1 MSKVRVYE
9 LSRELGLEHTH
20 VEQRCRELGIEVDN
34 HLAQLDEADVK
45 RVKAALEANPGA
57 EVQEKRVRKTVIRRR
72 RRAEPK
78 EAAKAETPK
87 SAEKAQQAPAPAPE
101 AKAAAPAAPA
111 EAASAPSPAPAEE
124 AEVSE
129 VAGDQPVAPAEA
141 QAPATAP
148 APTAEEGAAPAPAPA
163 APAKKPATPPVVVRK
178 DTKYGSG
185 EAVNQQG
192 KKVTEDRQ
200 SFVRVVGTIDPA
212 LAQNLNRKAPVS
224 PGRSGGPPGAPRRR
238 PDSGRPAPG
247 MQMPMADRRDK
258 LGAGGGRGDR
268 GRRKRGGGRV
278 AYDRTKDAAFDD
290 LRRPRSRRGGK
301 RRAVGQT
308 TEITIPKASKRVVK
322 MDDTITVGDLAQ
334 QLSIKAG
341 IIIRYLMDM
350 GEMVTVNNV
359 LDLDTVTLIAQE
371 HEFTVENVAF
381 SIENFVETITE
392 ETQDLKSRD
401 PVITVMGHVDHGKTS
416 LLDYIRKSRVA
427 AGEAGGIT
435 QHIAAYKVPTSLG
448 GKKHSLVFLDTPGHA
463 AFTAMRARGAQVT
476 DVVILVTAADDGVM
490 PQTIEAINHSKAAG
504 VPIVVAVNKCDK
516 PDANPERVKQQLVE
530 HGLVPEAWGGD
541 TQIIEVSAMTGDGVE
556 DLLEAVALQAELLD
570 LKAVHNGRAQ
580 GVVIEAELSRGR
592 GPVAT
597 VLVQQGVIKR
607 GDIVVAGAAM
617 GRVRALVDDQGKQLK
632 DAGPGTPL
640 EILGLNSVPPPSER
654 FFVVKDERDAR
665 QIVSHLDDKDRNK
678 RLASERKRVSLE
690 DLAMMAEAGEVKTLA
705 LIIKADVQGSLEA
718 LKGSFEKLEHPELD
732 VRIIHG
738 GVGPISESDIALAAA
753 SQAIVVGFNV
763 RPEKKAKAVA
773 EQDGTEIK
781 LYSVIYD
788 AIDDVKAAM
797 EGLLS
802 PVIEERVLGKA
813 EVRDTFK
820 LKGSGA
826 IAGCAVLQGKIR
838 RNGLARLIR
847 DGIVIYSGK
856 IGSLRRFKDS
866 VAEVERG
873 KECGAQLHN
882 YGDVKVGDEI
892 ECYEEIEVAQK
903 LTL

>member
-20 VEQRCRELGIEVDN
+20 VEARCRELGIEVDN
-34 HLAQLDEADVK
+34 HLAQLDEADVE

-72 RRAEPK
+72 RRAEPRAAVQAEETTSAAAVPVT
-78 EAAKAETPK
+78 EAAVA
-87 SAEKAQQAPAPAPE
+87 APATAASTAADAAAPSTPVEATSTAPAD
-101 AKAAAPAAPA
+101 APAAPPA
-111 EAASAPSPAPAEE
+111 AAKPAPRKEAA
-124 AEVSE
+124 V
-129 VAGDQPVAPAEA
+129 
-141 QAPATAP
+141 
-148 APTAEEGAAPAPAPA
+148 
-163 APAKKPATPPVVVRK
+163 KVRQ
-178 DTKYGSG
+178 DTKYGQG
-185 EAVNQQG
+185 KAVNKQVQG
-192 KKVTEDRQ
+192 VIEDRQ
-200 SFVRVVGTIDPA
+200 SFVKVVGTIDPA
-212 LAQNLNRKAPVS
+212 LAQNLARTGPTGPGRPSS
-224 PGRSGGPPGAPRRR
+224 PGGPRRR
-238 PDSGRPAPG
+238 PDSAAPAG
-247 MQMPMADRRDK
+247 GVQAPMADRSDK
-258 LGAGGGRGDR
+258 LGNTSGRPDHG
-268 GRRKRGGGRV
+268 RKRRAGGRV
-278 AYDRTKDAAFDD
+278 AYDRTKDAGFDD
-290 LRRPRSRRGGK
+290 LRRPRSRRGAK
-301 RRAVGQT
+301 RRAVGQA

-322 MDDTITVGDLAQ
+322 MDATITVGDLAQ

-341 IIIRYLMDM
+341 VIIRYLMDM

-381 SIENFVETITE
+381 SIDNFVEEMTE
-392 ETQDLKSRD
+392 DTREMKPRD

-416 LLDYIRKSRVA
+416 LLDHIRKSRVA

-435 QHIAAYKVPTSLG
+435 QHIAAYKVPVQLAE
-448 GKKHSLVFLDTPGHA
+448 KKRNLVFLDTPGHA

-490 PQTIEAINHSKAAG
+490 PQTIEAINHSKAAD
-504 VPIVVAVNKCDK
+504 VPIVVAINKCDK
-516 PDANPERVKQQLVE
+516 PDATPDKVRQQLIE

-541 TQIIEVSAMTGDGVE
+541 TQIIEVSAITGDGIDE
-556 DLLEAVALQAELLD
+556 LLEAVALQAELLD
-570 LKAVHNGRAQ
+570 LKAEFNGRAQ

-597 VLVQQGVIKR
+597 VLVQQGIIKR

-617 GRVRALVDDQGKQLK
+617 GRVRALVDDQGKQMK
-632 DAGPGTPL
+632 SAGPGTPL

-654 FFVVKDERDAR
+654 FIVVKDDRDAR
-665 QIVSHLDDKDRNK
+665 QIVSHLDDKDRDK
-678 RLASERKRVSLE
+678 RLATERKRVSLE
-690 DLAMMAEAGEVKTLA
+690 DLALMAEAGEVKTLA
-705 LIIKADVQGSLEA
+705 LIIKSDVQGSLEA
-718 LKGSFEKLEHPELD
+718 LRGSFEKLEHPELD

-738 GVGPISESDIALAAA
+738 GVGPISESDVALAAA
-753 SQAIVVGFNV
+753 SQAIVIGFNV

-773 EQDGTEIK
+773 EQDRIEIK

-797 EGLLS
+797 EGMLS

-856 IGSLRRFKDS
+856 IASLRRFKDTAS
-866 VAEVERG
+866 EVERG

-903 LTL
+903 LEL

>member
-20 VEQRCRELGIEVDN
+20 VEARCRELGIEVDN
-34 HLAQLDEADVK
+34 HLAQLDEADVE
-45 RVKAALEANPGA
+45 RVKEALAANPGA
-57 EVQEKRVRKTVIRRR
+57 AVQEKRVRKTVIRRR
-72 RRAEPK
+72 RRAEPRGAAAPE
-78 EAAKAETPK
+78 EAVASE
-87 SAEKAQQAPAPAPE
+87 EAPPAAVVAPPAPE
-101 AKAAAPAAPA
+101 EPAAPPAPEPAEETAEEPAAEVAVAEAVVEQAAAPPVEAAPVEA
-111 EAASAPSPAPAEE
+111 PAVEDEAA
-124 AEVSE
+124 
-129 VAGDQPVAPAEA
+129 
-141 QAPATAP
+141 
-148 APTAEEGAAPAPAPA
+148 GA
-163 APAKKPATPPVVVRK
+163 RK
-178 DTKYGSG
+178 DTKYGKG
-185 EAVNQQG
+185 EAVNKQVQG
-192 KKVTEDRQ
+192 EPSDRQ
-200 SFVRVVGTIDPA
+200 SFVKVVGTIDPA
-212 LAQNLNRKAPVS
+212 LAQNLSRTGSAPG
-224 PGRSGGPPGAPRRR
+224 GRPTGGGPRRR
-238 PDSGRPAPG
+238 VESPG
-247 MQMPMADRRDK
+247 PGPNMQGPMADRRNK
-258 LGAGGGRGDR
+258 LGNAGNRADR
-268 GRRKRGGGRV
+268 GAKKRRGGRV

-290 LRRPRSRRGGK
+290 LRRPRARRGAK
-301 RRAVGQT
+301 RRSVGQT

-322 MDDTITVGDLAQ
+322 MDATITVGELAQ

-341 IIIRYLMDM
+341 VIIRYLMDM

-381 SIENFVETITE
+381 SIDNFVEE
-392 ETQDLKSRD
+392 MDEAKQKLEPRS

-435 QHIAAYKVPTSLG
+435 QHIAAYKVPVTVAK
-448 GKKHSLVFLDTPGHA
+448 KKHSLVFLDTPGHA

-476 DVVILVTAADDGVM
+476 DVVILVSAADDGVM

-504 VPIVVAVNKCDK
+504 VPIVVAINKCDK

-541 TQIIEVSAMTGDGVE
+541 TQMIEVSAMTGDGVD
-556 DLLEAVALQAELLD
+556 DLLESVALQAELLD
-570 LKAVHNGRAQ
+570 LKAVTNGRAQ

-597 VLVQQGVIKR
+597 VLVQQGVIAR
-607 GDIVVAGAAM
+607 GDIVVAGSSM
-617 GRVRALVDDQGKQLK
+617 GRVRALVDDQGRQLK
-632 DAGPGTPL
+632 SAGPGTPL
-640 EILGLNSVPPPSER
+640 EILGMDSVPPPSER

-665 QIVSHLDDKDRNK
+665 QIVSHLETKDRDR

-705 LIIKADVQGSLEA
+705 LIIKSDVQGSLEA
-718 LKGSFEKLEHPELD
+718 LKGSFEKLDHPELD

-738 GVGPISESDIALAAA
+738 GVGPISESDVALAAA
-753 SQAIVVGFNV
+753 SDAIVIGFNV

-773 EQDGTEIK
+773 EQDNVEIK

-826 IAGCAVLQGKIR
+826 IAGCAVLQGKLQ

-856 IGSLRRFKDS
+856 ISSLRRFKDS

-882 YGDVKVGDEI
+882 YGDVKIGDEI

-903 LTL
+903 LAL

>member
-20 VEQRCRELGIEVDN
+20 VEARCRELGIEVDN
-34 HLAQLDEADVK
+34 HLAQLDEADVE
-45 RVKAALEANPGA
+45 RVKAALAANPGA

-72 RRAEPK
+72 RRAEPR
-78 EAAKAETPK
+78 AE
-87 SAEKAQQAPAPAPE
+87 QPA
-101 AKAAAPAAPA
+101 AAAPAAP
-111 EAASAPSPAPAEE
+111 ETAPE
-124 AEVSE
+124 
-129 VAGDQPVAPAEA
+129 
-141 QAPATAP
+141 AP
-148 APTAEEGAAPAPAPA
+148 APKAEASEAPKEVAAEAPGAPASEEVAEAPA
-163 APAKKPATPPVVVRK
+163 ADEVKPAQAEASKAEAKPAPRKPAAAKVRQ
-178 DTKYGSG
+178 DTKYGQG
-185 EAVNQQG
+185 QAVNKQVQG
-192 KKVTEDRQ
+192 EIEDRQ
-200 SFVRVVGTIDPA
+200 SFVKVVGTIDPA
-212 LAQNLNRKAPVS
+212 LAQNLSRTGPTA
-224 PGRSGGPPGAPRRR
+224 PGRSSGGGGPRRR
-238 PDSGRPAPG
+238 VESPGGPSGGVQA
-247 MQMPMADRRDK
+247 PMADRRDK
-258 LGAGGGRGDR
+258 LGNAGGRGDR
-268 GRRKRGGGRV
+268 GRKRRAGGRV
-278 AYDRTKDAAFDD
+278 AYDRTKDAGFDD
-290 LRRPRSRRGGK
+290 LRRPRSRRGAK
-301 RRAVGQT
+301 RRTVGQT

-322 MDDTITVGDLAQ
+322 MDATITVGDLAQ

-341 IIIRYLMDM
+341 VIIRYLMDM

-381 SIENFVETITE
+381 SIDNFVEE
-392 ETQDLKSRD
+392 LEVEHREMKPRD

-416 LLDYIRKSRVA
+416 LLDHIRKSRVA

-435 QHIAAYKVPTSLG
+435 QHIAAYKVPVKLAE
-448 GKKHSLVFLDTPGHA
+448 KKHNLVFLDTPGHA

-490 PQTIEAINHSKAAG
+490 PQTIEAINHSKAAA
-504 VPIVVAVNKCDK
+504 VPIVVAINKCDK
-516 PDANPERVKQQLVE
+516 PDANPDKVRQQLVE

-541 TQIIEVSAMTGDGVE
+541 TQIIEVSAMTGDGVD

-570 LKAVHNGRAQ
+570 LQAEFNGRAQ

-597 VLVQQGVIKR
+597 VLVQQGVLKR
-607 GDIVVAGAAM
+607 GDIVVAGSAM
-617 GRVRALVDDQGKQLK
+617 GRVRALVDDQGKQMK
-632 DAGPGTPL
+632 SAPPGTPL

-654 FFVVKDERDAR
+654 FIVVKDDRDAR
-665 QIVSHLDDKDRNK
+665 QIVSHLDDKDRDK
-678 RLASERKRVSLE
+678 RLASDRKRVSLE
-690 DLAMMAEAGEVKTLA
+690 DLALMAEAGEVKTLA
-705 LIIKADVQGSLEA
+705 LIIKSDVQGSLEA
-718 LKGSFEKLEHPELD
+718 LRGSFEKLEHPELD

-753 SQAIVVGFNV
+753 SQAIVIGFNV

-773 EQDGTEIK
+773 EQDGIEIK

-797 EGLLS
+797 EGMLS

-820 LKGSGA
+820 LKGSGS

-856 IGSLRRFKDS
+856 IASLRRFKDT

-903 LTL
+903 LAL

>member
-1 MSKVRVYE
+1 
-9 LSRELGLEHTH
+9 LGLEHTH
-20 VEQRCRELGIEVDN
+20 VEARCRELGIEVDN
-34 HLAQLDEADVK
+34 HLAQLDEADVE

-72 RRAEPK
+72 RRAEPRA
-78 EAAKAETPK
+78 AAKVEETTTD
-87 SAEKAQQAPAPAPE
+87 E
-101 AKAAAPAAPA
+101 AAPAAEAVVAETPTAPAVVA
-111 EAASAPSPAPAEE
+111 EAAVASAAE
-124 AEVSE
+124 
-129 VAGDQPVAPAEA
+129 
-141 QAPATAP
+141 ATAP
-148 APTAEEGAAPAPAPA
+148 VAEAAPAVVDAPA
-163 APAKKPATPPVVVRK
+163 AAEAPAATPAKPAPRKAAAAKVRQ
-178 DTKYGSG
+178 DTKYGQG
-185 EAVNQQG
+185 KAVNKQVQG
-192 KKVTEDRQ
+192 EIEDRQ
-200 SFVRVVGTIDPA
+200 SFVKVVGTIDPA
-212 LAQNLNRKAPVS
+212 LAQNLSRTGPSS
-224 PGRSGGPPGAPRRR
+224 PGRQSSPGGPRRRVESPGGPPGSVQA
-238 PDSGRPAPG
+238 
-247 MQMPMADRRDK
+247 PMADRRDK
-258 LGAGGGRGDR
+258 LGNTGGRNDR
-268 GRRKRGGGRV
+268 GRKRRAGGRV
-278 AYDRTKDAAFDD
+278 AYDRSKDAAFDD
-290 LRRPRSRRGGK
+290 LRRPRSRRGAK
-301 RRAVGQT
+301 RRSVGQAT
-308 TEITIPKASKRVVK
+308 AITIPKASKRVVK
-322 MDDTITVGDLAQ
+322 MDATITVGDLAQ

-341 IIIRYLMDM
+341 IVIRYLMDM

-381 SIENFVETITE
+381 SIDNFVEE
-392 ETQDLKSRD
+392 LADEQREMKPRD

-416 LLDYIRKSRVA
+416 LLDHIRKSRVA

-435 QHIAAYKVPTSLG
+435 QHIAAYKVPVKVG
-448 GKKHSLVFLDTPGHA
+448 DKKHKLVFLDTPGHA

-490 PQTIEAINHSKAAG
+490 PQTIEAINHSKAAD
-504 VPIVVAVNKCDK
+504 VPIVVAINKCDK
-516 PDANPERVKQQLVE
+516 PDANPDKVRQQLVE

-541 TQIIEVSAMTGDGVE
+541 TQIIEVSAMTGDGV
-556 DLLEAVALQAELLD
+556 DGLLEAVALQAELLD
-570 LKAVHNGRAQ
+570 LQAEFSGRAQ

-597 VLVQQGVIKR
+597 VLVQQGIIKR
-607 GDIVVAGAAM
+607 GDIVVSGSAM
-617 GRVRALVDDQGKQLK
+617 GRVRALVDDQGRQMKS
-632 DAGPGTPL
+632 AGPGTPL

-654 FFVVKDERDAR
+654 FIVVKDDRDAR
-665 QIVSHLDDKDRNK
+665 QIVSHLDDKDRDR
-678 RLASERKRVSLE
+678 RLASDRKRVSLE
-690 DLAMMAEAGEVKTLA
+690 DLAQMAETGEVKTLA
-705 LIIKADVQGSLEA
+705 LIIKSDVQGSLEA
-718 LKGSFEKLEHPELD
+718 LRGSFEKLEHPELD

-753 SQAIVVGFNV
+753 SQAIVIGFNV

-773 EQDGTEIK
+773 EQDGIEIK

-797 EGLLS
+797 EGMLS

-856 IGSLRRFKDS
+856 VASLRRFKDS

-873 KECGAQLHN
+873 KECGTQLHN

-903 LTL
+903 LAI